1 MTPVLF
7 TFTAH
12 CAGWNYIA
20 AMAQEWCIAVIA
32 LVDLVHDATTLYIRS
47 QLRIPTII
55 SILHV
60 QLGTTFSH
68 N

>member
-1 MTPVLF
+1 
-7 TFTAH
+7 
-12 CAGWNYIA
+12 
-20 AMAQEWCIAVIA
+20 MAQEWCIAVIA

-60 QLGTTFSH
+60 QLGTTFPH